1 MKTNHLIQK
10 ARLKLLLDEMHVSD
24 ILDVLSV
31 HPLTEV
37 LLEPLK
43 TRLND
48 PDNN

>member
-31 HPLTEV
+31 HPLIEV

-48 PDNN
+48 TNDN

>member
-10 ARLKLLLDEMHVSD
+10 ARLKLLLDEMYVSD

-48 PDNN
+48 TNDN

>member
-24 ILDVLSV
+24 ILEVLSV

-43 TRLND
+43 TRLNESN
-48 PDNN
+48 DN